1 MGFILRG
8 IAIALTIALIW
19 VWGESMFIHSSYGVA
34 EALGAQF
41 AVAAMGSLAL
51 GAVVIRKGKKH
62 QAQRAV
68 IRKRM
73 QRR

>member
-19 VWGESMFIHSSYGVA
+19 VWGESMFTHSSYGMV

-41 AVAAMGSLAL
+41 AVAALGALAL
-51 GAVVIRKGKKH
+51 GAVVMREGKKH

-73 QRR
+73 RRR